1 MKKITLGLIVLV
13 TLSSMVNASMKYE
26 CSRYVGGDYKGFIKV
41 VASNKSEAE
50 NKAYKKYKNELKM
63 KVDYVKCK

>member
-1 MKKITLGLIVLV
+1 MRRIMLGLVALV
-13 TLSSMVNASMKYE
+13 TLSSMANASLKYE

-41 VASNKSEAE
+41 VANSKEEAE
-50 NKAYKKYKNELKM
+50 NKAYKKYKNELKI

>member
-1 MKKITLGLIVLV
+1 MKKIILGLVALA
-13 TLSSMVNASMKYE
+13 TFSSMANASMKYE
-26 CSRYVGGDYKGFIKV
+26 CSRYVNGDYKGFIKV
-41 VASNKSEAE
+41 VANNKSEAE

>member
-1 MKKITLGLIVLV
+1 MKKITLGLITLV

-41 VASNKSEAE
+41 VANNKGEAE
-50 NKAYKKYKNELKM
+50 KKAYKQI
-63 KVDYVKCK
+63 

>member
-1 MKKITLGLIVLV
+1 MKKIILGFMAFV
-13 TLSSMVNASMKYE
+13 TISSIANASMKYE
-26 CSRYVGGDYKGFIKV
+26 CSRYVSGDYKGFIKV
-41 VASNKSEAE
+41 VANNKHDAE